1 MTIVDGGRTCSAVPS
16 YYEINVALNG
26 HHLFATAERS
36 CNNVWQFKKVL
47 EILKQ
52 KLPVEEGYSITA
64 TAEYSFGRRID
75 VEEVDAE

>member
-36 CNNVWQFKKVL
+36 CTNVWAFKKVI

-52 KLPVEEGYSITA
+52 KFPVEEGYSITA
-64 TAEYSFGRRID
+64 TAEYSFGRTIKID
-75 VEEVDAE
+75 EVDEE